1 MWYHYQSH
9 SNSYI
14 QWLPFTGCQI
24 KLPCLFGW
32 SELDATFLRWIILS
46 NFHYSSAI
54 YSLKLFVP
62 CALRLLKTNQ
72 LMEYASA
79 AGFQLDSIIIYM
91 WYANVYRSGPG
102 MWMFIEYLY
111 FFECAILWTLFDL
124 LPVQIEDHGFS
135 NSYFPFIVAEED
147 VCSEIRM
154 LESVLELG
162 ETDADAAGTGK
173 MEAKNQ
179 AIDFIHEI
187 GWLFHR
193 SQLTSRLGHL
203 DPYMDLFPLKRFKWL
218 MEFSIDHEW
227 CAVVKKLLSILLKG
241 VVGTGEHS
249 SLNLA
254 LSELGLL
261 HRAVRKNSRPLV
273 ELLLRYVPGN
283 AGPETSFW
291 LREATITTCL
301 DLMLQDLQVWRL
313 YTLQLAKMVL
323 KMYWML

>member
-1 MWYHYQSH
+1 M
-9 SNSYI
+9 
-14 QWLPFTGCQI
+14 
-24 KLPCLFGW
+24 
-32 SELDATFLRWIILS
+32 
-46 NFHYSSAI
+46 
-54 YSLKLFVP
+54 
-62 CALRLLKTNQ
+62 
-72 LMEYASA
+72 
-79 AGFQLDSIIIYM
+79 
-91 WYANVYRSGPG
+91 
-102 MWMFIEYLY
+102 
-111 FFECAILWTLFDL
+111 FDL

-147 VCSEIRM
+147 VCSEIRL
-154 LESVLELG
+154 LESVLELA

-179 AIDFIHEI
+179 AMDFIHEI

-249 SLNLA
+249 SLKLA

-283 AGPETSFW
+283 TGPENKLLIEGSHKYNLFRPDVTGPAGLTPLHIAAGKDGS
-291 LREATITTCL
+291 EDVL
-301 DLMLQDLQVWRL
+301 DALTEDPG
-313 YTLQLAKMVL
+313 MVVLFIINLFL
-323 KMYWML
+323 KMLLKMT